1 MNIGNKICILR
12 KKHGYSQERLAK
24 LLGIS
29 FQAISKW
36 ENGNSSPD
44 IDLLTKISRIFNVS
58 VDFLLDNNPIDEEI
72 VYNNRYKNNDYF
84 WGIEPNHSC
93 YEIMKYLPPIKPYRV
108 LDVGC
113 GEGKDAVFFAKN
125 GYNVTAF
132 DITSKGIE
140 KTKKLADANKVNV
153 NTFVANIN
161 EFTPQE
167 EYDIVFSSSVLHL
180 VHKNIRVEFLNKL
193 IANTKNGGIHMIQ
206 VHVKKPFIEK
216 PPARDES
223 IEVWKSGELFSLY
236 SDHEILYC
244 DEYVFDCNSGGIP
257 HRHCAN
263 KIIARIIK

>member
-1 MNIGNKICILR
+1 MNIGNRISSLR
-12 KKHGYSQERLAK
+12 KKHNYSQEQLAK
-24 LLGIS
+24 MIGIS

-36 ENGNSSPD
+36 ETGNSSPD
-44 IDLLTKISRIFNVS
+44 IELLSTLSKIFNVS
-58 VDFLLDNNPIDEEI
+58 IDYLLDNDPLEEEVI
-72 VYNNRYKNNDYF
+72 YDSRYQESEYF

-93 YEIMKYLPPIKPYRV
+93 YEVMKYLPPLRPFKV

-125 GYNVTAF
+125 GYDVTAF
-132 DITSKGIE
+132 DITKSGID
-140 KTKKLADANKVNV
+140 KTNKLAKVNNVSV
-153 NTFVANIN
+153 NAFVTNIN
-161 EFTPQE
+161 EFNPVG

-180 VHKNIRVEFLNKL
+180 VHKNIRMELLKKL
-193 IANTKNGGIHMIQ
+193 IDNTNEGGIHMIQ
-206 VHVKKPFIEK
+206 VHVKKPFITK

-244 DEYVFDCNSGGIP
+244 DEYIFDCNSGGTP

-263 KIIARIIK
+263 KIIARIVK